1 MGRIKYDP
9 AARLFS
15 AIPDSGEAREDN
27 QGRSILAKAG
37 SKAKE
42 VAVEVGQRLKDA
54 VRRHAPTLM
63 ALGTVGTAFALSNG
77 RRNGW
82 GKPELER
89 NKKEK
94 AKGMA
99 SDDPEVRK
107 EAGRMS
113 VMPGFKTIVSAP
125 GHDTSPGVVNPY
137 R

>member
-9 AARLFS
+9 ATRLFS
-15 AIPDSGEAREDN
+15 SLPDSGEAYVDKP
-27 QGRSILAKAG
+27 GRSVLAKAG
-37 SKAKE
+37 SKAKG

-54 VRRHAPTLM
+54 VRRYAPTLM

-82 GKPELER
+82 GKSELER

-107 EAGRMS
+107 NAGRMS